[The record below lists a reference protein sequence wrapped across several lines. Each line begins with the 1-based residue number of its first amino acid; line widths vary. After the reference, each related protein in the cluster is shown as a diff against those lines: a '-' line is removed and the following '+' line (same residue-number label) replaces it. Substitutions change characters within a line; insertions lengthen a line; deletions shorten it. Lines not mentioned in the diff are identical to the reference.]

1 MANGVLITP
10 LKIIETKGGNVLH
23 SLKDKDTGFNGF
35 GEAYFSEIQPGAIK
49 AWKLHKDMTLNITV
63 PIGIVR
69 FVLFDER
76 DKSTNEFQE
85 LTISRQNYVRLT
97 VPPMI
102 WNGFKG
108 IGDKAAIV
116 ANCASIAHSD
126 PNPNDRM
133 DPFDPRIPYDWGIQ
147 HR

>member
-1 MANGVLITP
+1 MVNDVLITP

-102 WNGFKG
+102 WVGFQG
-108 IGDKAAIV
+108 LSD
-116 ANCASIAHSD
+116 ASSLLLNIADIPH
-126 PNPNDRM
+126 NPNESIRKDLNEIY
-133 DPFDPRIPYDWGIQ
+133 FDWSK
-147 HR
+147 

>member
-49 AWKLHKDMTLNITV
+49 AWKLHQDMTLNITV
-63 PIGIVR
+63 PIGKVR
-69 FVLFDER
+69 FVLFDDR

-97 VPPMI
+97 VPPLI
-102 WNGFKG
+102 WVGFQG
-108 IGDKAAIV
+108 LSD
-116 ANCASIAHSD
+116 ASSLLLNIADIPH
-126 PNPNDRM
+126 NPNESIRKDLNEIY
-133 DPFDPRIPYDWGIQ
+133 FDWSK
-147 HR
+147 

>member
-49 AWKLHKDMTLNITV
+49 AWKLHQDMTLNITV
-63 PIGIVR
+63 PIGKVR
-69 FVLFDER
+69 FVLFDDR

-102 WNGFKG
+102 WVGFQG
-108 IGDKAAIV
+108 LSD
-116 ANCASIAHSD
+116 ANSLLLNIADIPH
-126 PNPNDRM
+126 NPNESIRKDLNEIY
-133 DPFDPRIPYDWGIQ
+133 FDWSK
-147 HR
+147 

>member
-102 WNGFKG
+102 WVGFQG
-108 IGDKAAIV
+108 LSD
-116 ANCASIAHSD
+116 ASSLLLNIADIPH
-126 PNPNDRM
+126 NPNESIRKDLNEIY
-133 DPFDPRIPYDWGIQ
+133 FDWSK
-147 HR
+147 

>member
-63 PIGIVR
+63 PIGKVR
-69 FVLFDER
+69 FVLFDDR

-97 VPPMI
+97 VPPLI
-102 WNGFKG
+102 WVGFQG
-108 IGDKAAIV
+108 LSD
-116 ANCASIAHSD
+116 ASSLLLNIADIPH
-126 PNPNDRM
+126 NPNESIRKDLNEIY
-133 DPFDPRIPYDWGIQ
+133 FDWSK
-147 HR
+147 

>member
-35 GEAYFSEIQPGAIK
+35 GEAYFSEVQPGAIK

-102 WNGFKG
+102 WVGFQG
-108 IGDKAAIV
+108 LSD
-116 ANCASIAHSD
+116 ASSLLLNIADIPH
-126 PNPNDRM
+126 NPNESIRKDLNEIY
-133 DPFDPRIPYDWGIQ
+133 FDWSK
-147 HR
+147 

>member
-97 VPPMI
+97 VPPLI
-102 WNGFKG
+102 WVGFQG
-108 IGDKAAIV
+108 LSD
-116 ANCASIAHSD
+116 ASSLLLNIADIPH
-126 PNPNDRM
+126 NPNESIRKDLNEIY
-133 DPFDPRIPYDWGIQ
+133 FDWSK
-147 HR
+147 